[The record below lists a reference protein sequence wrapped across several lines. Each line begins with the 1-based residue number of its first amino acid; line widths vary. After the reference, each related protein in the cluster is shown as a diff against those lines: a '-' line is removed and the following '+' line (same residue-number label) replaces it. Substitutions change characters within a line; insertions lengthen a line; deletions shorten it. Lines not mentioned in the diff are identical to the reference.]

1 MVVVFGSINI
11 DLVTRVARFPA
22 PGETLT
28 GTSFEL
34 YAGGKGANQA
44 MAAARAGAQVRLYGT
59 IGRDALADTVLAK
72 LSSLAVAIDGVARVD
87 GPSGCA
93 TILVTDS
100 GENCIVVIP
109 GANEFADPN
118 AVPEAM
124 LSAQTTLLLQ
134 QEVPSHANASLIARA
149 KRAGA
154 QIVLNAAPAHP
165 ATLDYLNQL
174 DVLIVNETE
183 ARALAAQAGW
193 PANPGRFAAACA
205 AANAPLTVIVT
216 MGAAGAIAA
225 TVDGGLQQPAS
236 AVEVFDTTGAG
247 DALVGTLAAARDAG
261 MTLAQAMQRAVE
273 AGSHACTLQGAR
285 QPCTSST
292 SWS

>member
-28 GTSFEL
+28 GTSFQL

-44 MAAARAGAQVRLYGT
+44 MAAARAGAHVRLYGA

-72 LSSLAVAIDGVARVD
+72 LSSSAVATDGVARVD

-93 TILVTDS
+93 SILVTES
-100 GENCIVVIP
+100 GENCIVVVS
-109 GANEFADPN
+109 GANEFADPD

-124 LSAQTTLLLQ
+124 LSASTTLVLQ
-134 QEVPSHANASLIARA
+134 QEVPDHANASLIARA

-154 QIVLNAAPAHP
+154 RIVLNAAPAHLT
-165 ATLDYLNQL
+165 ALDCLNQL

-183 ARALAAQAGW
+183 AQALAAQTGW
-193 PANPGRFAAACA
+193 PASPMRFAAACA

-216 MGAAGAIAA
+216 LGETGAIAA
-225 TVDGGLQQPAS
+225 TADVGLEQPAP

-247 DALVGTLAAARDAG
+247 DALVGTLAAALDAG
-261 MTLAQAMQRAVE
+261 MTLAQAMRRAIE
-273 AGSHACTLQGAR
+273 AGSHACTMQGAR
-285 QPCTSST
+285 QPCTPSKP
-292 SWS
+292 WN